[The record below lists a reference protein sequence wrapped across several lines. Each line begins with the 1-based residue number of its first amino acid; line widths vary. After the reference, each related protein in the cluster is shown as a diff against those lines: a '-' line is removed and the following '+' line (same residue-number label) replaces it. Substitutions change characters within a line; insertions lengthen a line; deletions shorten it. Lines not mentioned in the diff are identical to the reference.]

1 MRNILGMAA
10 GFGLLTVT
18 GDEHRLMRRALNPAF
33 SIPSLTAR
41 MYSVHSAYTHFG
53 LIFSTETDMYYKPIY
68 GWDFFD

>member
-41 MYSVHSAYTHFG
+41 MFSLHKFLNTFW
-53 LIFSTETDMYYKPIY
+53 LILFYRN
-68 GWDFFD
+68 